1 MSPVWN
7 STIHSYPFVL
17 VFSKEIKV
25 PVRNSQ
31 EASFTGIT
39 KFKPKGSHP
48 QELIANCALPMG
60 NKCFHGNFL
69 MSLLGNL
76 PKKNFL
82 PAEQAFVRSSSSGA
96 VGITPCDTTGFYTAQ
111 LLSRRESPTQYVQ
124 AAHETRSGQDC
135 TSFKASSPEVITLT
149 SFIITVQT

>member
-1 MSPVWN
+1 MWN

-17 VFSKEIKV
+17 VFSKGIKV

-31 EASFTGIT
+31 EASFTGVT
-39 KFKPKGSHP
+39 EFKPKGSHP

-60 NKCFHGNFL
+60 KKCFHGNFL

-76 PKKNFL
+76 SKKNFL

-96 VGITPCDTTGFYTAQ
+96 VGISPRDITGGFYTAQ
-111 LLSRRESPTQYVQ
+111 LLSRRESPTQC
-124 AAHETRSGQDC
+124 ETNR
-135 TSFKASSPEVITLT
+135 T
-149 SFIITVQT
+149 